1 MFAPAAALAVSS
13 AQRQVL
19 ESLARAGTTPQLLAQ
34 KCRVILLAS
43 EAVPNNAIAQQT
55 GLSRPTE
62 VATRSAFALG
72 GLEAIRERQKSQ
84 TLPASPDNGIGA
96 EDSRHNLKDAASV
109 CDPLERANSSSASR
123 GNPHGSAWSL
133 AALRGAA
140 PPGREVQ
147 TIQ

>member
-19 ESLARAGTTPQLLAQ
+19 ESLARAGTTPQLAQ

-55 GLSRPTE
+55 GLSRPTV

-84 TLPASPDNGIGA
+84 TLPASPDTGIGA

-109 CDPLERANSSSASR
+109 CDPLERANSS
-123 GNPHGSAWSL
+123 GSL
-133 AALRGAA
+133 LV
-140 PPGREVQ
+140 GRW
-147 TIQ
+147 